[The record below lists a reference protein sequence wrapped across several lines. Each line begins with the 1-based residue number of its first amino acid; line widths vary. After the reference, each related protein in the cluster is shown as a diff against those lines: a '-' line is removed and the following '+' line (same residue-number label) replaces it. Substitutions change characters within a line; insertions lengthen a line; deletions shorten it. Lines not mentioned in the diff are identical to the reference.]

1 MDVFSNFTSNR
12 IQFMQSTGVII
23 LAAGISE
30 RMGSDKLCLKLPSG
44 ETFLSYL
51 LSAYQRFG
59 CTPCIV
65 VVNQKT
71 QPHALQ
77 IIKSGSV
84 PATVVVNPNPEAGRF
99 LSLQMGLQALKNPTG
114 VFLQNIDN
122 PFVNEELLQ
131 HLIANS
137 NAGDFVVPVY
147 GIKGGHPVLL
157 NPKVVNSILLHPD
170 PHTPLNGFL
179 KNFQKA
185 ILSTSDRRILTNI
198 NTPDDYREYLAE
210 QQADSSL

>member
-1 MDVFSNFTSNR
+1 MDDVIFDLEKYKNQKTPCVLCIVTEAEGSTPREAGAKMDVFSNFTSNR

-23 LAAGISE
+23 LAAGMSE

-71 QPHALQ
+71 QPHALR
-77 IIKSGSV
+77 IIKSASV

-99 LSLQMGLQALKNPTG
+99 LSLQMGLQAMKT
-114 VFLQNIDN
+114 
-122 PFVNEELLQ
+122 
-131 HLIANS
+131 
-137 NAGDFVVPVY
+137 
-147 GIKGGHPVLL
+147 
-157 NPKVVNSILLHPD
+157 
-170 PHTPLNGFL
+170 T
-179 KNFQKA
+179 
-185 ILSTSDRRILTNI
+185 
-198 NTPDDYREYLAE
+198 
-210 QQADSSL
+210 